1 MLELGEDM
9 AADLGQY
16 LRLVG
21 ANVKH
26 LLALFRREGIETHGE
41 NRQLAGA
48 AGGFEQAVRVGVV
61 ARRGVG
67 IDIAHAG
74 NIVVIV
80 GVAAI
85 VQHIAIADPL
95 VVESAEDLLR
105 RTAEIDAQMVDQ
117 LQLAVGVNLC
127 EQRHLG
133 VGRPALHQGTAGVV
147 ADPADHRRADAR

>member
-26 LLALFRREGIETHGE
+26 LLALFRRESIETHGE

-48 AGGFEQAVRVGVV
+48 AGGFEQAVRVGVI

-74 NIVVIV
+74 DIVVIV
-80 GVAAI
+80 GMAAV
-85 VQHIAIADPL
+85 VQDIAIANPF
-95 VVESAEDLLR
+95 VIEAAEDLLR
-105 RTAEIDAQMVDQ
+105 RAAEIDAQMIDQ
-117 LQLAVGVNLC
+117 LQLAVGVNLR
-127 EQRHLG
+127 EQRHLS
-133 VGRPALHQGTAGVV
+133 VGRPALHQRAAGVV
-147 ADPADHRRADAR
+147 ADPADDRRADA